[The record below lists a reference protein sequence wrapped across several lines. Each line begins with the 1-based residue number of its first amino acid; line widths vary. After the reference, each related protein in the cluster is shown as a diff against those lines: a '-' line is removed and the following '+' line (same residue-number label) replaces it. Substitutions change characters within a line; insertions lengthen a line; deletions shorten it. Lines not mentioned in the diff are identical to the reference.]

1 MVFTAEKYGDDIN
14 EMFEDLPRLAREARE
29 LQQRPSGKR
38 FNLLRAPAFIWGSN
52 KLEGTLSQSACIRR
66 RNLQDCAR
74 LFGET

>member
-1 MVFTAEKYGDDIN
+1 MAMISMRCLKTCRVLLVKHESYSKGRAVNGSIFCEHLHLSGA
-14 EMFEDLPRLAREARE
+14 AR
-29 LQQRPSGKR
+29 
-38 FNLLRAPAFIWGSN
+38 N